1 MTRHIALLRAI
12 NVAGQNRV
20 AMADLRILF
29 ADLGFAGAQT
39 ILQSGNVLFDGGR
52 RQPAALEKLLE
63 RETGARLG
71 VATDYL
77 VRTAAEW
84 QAIVAGNP
92 FADEAQRD
100 PGHLVVVCLKS
111 APPVKKVAALQAA
124 IHGRETIRAVGRN
137 LYIVYPDGIGR
148 SKLTTALIE
157 SKLGTRGTGR
167 NWNTVLKFA
176 ARVD

>member
-1 MTRHIALLRAI
+1 MIKHIALLRAI
-12 NVAGQNRV
+12 NVSGQNRV
-20 AMADLRILF
+20 AMADLRTLF
-29 ADLGFAGAQT
+29 ADLGFAGTQT

-63 RETGARLG
+63 RETVARLG
-71 VATDYL
+71 VAADFL

-92 FADEAQRD
+92 FAAEAQHD

-111 APPVKKVAALQAA
+111 APPAKHVATLQAA
-124 IHGRETIRAVGRN
+124 IRGRETIRAVGRD

-148 SKLTTALIE
+148 SKLTTALLE

-167 NWNTVLKFA
+167 NWNTVLKLA
-176 ARVD
+176 ALIS

>member
-1 MTRHIALLRAI
+1 MSKHIALLRAI

-20 AMADLRILF
+20 AMADLRTLF

-39 ILQSGNVLFDGGR
+39 ILQTGNVLFDGGR

-63 RETGARLG
+63 RETIARLG
-71 VATDYL
+71 VAADYL
-77 VRTAAEW
+77 VRTAVEW

-92 FADEAQRD
+92 FAAEAKSD

-111 APPVKKVAALQAA
+111 APPAKHVATLQAA
-124 IHGRETIRAVGRN
+124 IRGRETIRAVGRD

-167 NWNTVLKFA
+167 NWNTVLKLA
-176 ARVD
+176 ALIS